1 MRKLGTYA
9 AFAAIA
15 LLTACSGGTETAT
28 TQSASLGAMA
38 KLAIAQRK
46 AKQNPPE
53 LPTLT
58 RSLLDG
64 LSTPSLEVIS
74 TKRGQTAYLIPTQVR
89 KGNSTVVVWSTGGN
103 NQVILRDGILIGTR
117 GLGNDIASADV
128 TPALNAVRT
137 QDSSAGQRVM
147 YFRNDLNGVDR
158 MSLSCEVHNLGAES
172 LEIVGRNF
180 PTVHLREDCSNGSGQ
195 FANHYW
201 VDRRDGTVW
210 QSRQWGGTASG
221 YFDLRLLKK

>member
-1 MRKLGTYA
+1 MRTLGTYA
-9 AFAAIA
+9 ALAAIA
-15 LLTACSGGTETAT
+15 LLSACSGGTETAT
-28 TQSASLGAMA
+28 TQAASLGDMA

-46 AKQNPPE
+46 AKRNPPA

-58 RSLLDG
+58 RPLLDG
-64 LSTPSLEVIS
+64 LRTPSLEVIS
-74 TKRGQTAYLIPTQVR
+74 AKRGQTAYLIPTQVR
-89 KGNSTVVVWSTGGN
+89 DGDGTVVVWSTRGN

-117 GLGNDIASADV
+117 GLGNDIASAEV
-128 TPALNAVRT
+128 TPALTAVRT
-137 QDSSAGQRVM
+137 RNASAGQRVM
-147 YFRNDLNGVDR
+147 YFRNDVNGVNR

-172 LEIVGRNF
+172 LEIVGRSF
-180 PTVHLREDCSNGSGQ
+180 PTVHLREDCINGSGR

-210 QSRQWGGTASG
+210 KSRQWGGTASG